1 MKHVGR
7 IYMAIIFG
15 IMYFPLCI
23 MVLFSFNSSVSTSSF
38 KGFSLHWYE
47 ELFYNV
53 DAMEALKNSLILAVC
68 TTIIATLLG
77 TIAAVGIY
85 NLRRKWVKNSILSV
99 TNIPMM
105 SPEIVTGVSLMLLFA
120 FVGKLFSAKESL
132 GFATMLLAHVTFC
145 LPYVV
150 LNVLPK
156 LNQTDPHLSEAAQDL
171 GNTPFQAFMKVILP
185 SISPGIVSGAI
196 MAFTLSIDDFVISN
210 FTSGG
215 FVTLPIYIYSKTKK
229 FVKPDMYALC
239 TLMLVHVL
247 LLIMNVSSDK
257 QVAKEKNV
265 SKRKKTKIKG

>member
-1 MKHVGR
+1 MKHIGR
-7 IYMAIIFG
+7 VYMAIIFAV
-15 IMYFPLCI
+15 MYFPLLI
-23 MVLFSFNSSVSTSSF
+23 MVLFSFNSSVSTSTF
-38 KGFSLHWYE
+38 TGFSLHWYE

-53 DAMEALKNSLILAVC
+53 DAMDALKNSLVLAVC
-68 TTIIATLLG
+68 TTVISTVLG
-77 TIAAVGIY
+77 TVAAVGIY
-85 NLRRKWVKNSILSV
+85 NMRRKWIKNSVLSV

-120 FVGKLFSAKESL
+120 FVGKLVSAKESL
-132 GFATMLLAHVTFC
+132 GFATMLLAHITFC

-171 GNTPFQAFMKVILP
+171 GSTPFQAFMKVVLP

-215 FVTLPIYIYSKTKK
+215 YVTLPIYIYSKTKK

-239 TLMLVHVL
+239 TLMLVLVL
-247 LLIMNVSSDK
+247 LLIMNASSEK
-257 QVAKEKNV
+257 QMSKSKN
-265 SKRKKTKIKG
+265 STKNKKS